1 MYKVFHILCHSIF
14 SMMVQDTLSTE
25 VPVKGTAET
34 TVSTKI
40 PVVSKFFKEM
50 FWFFYKM
57 LRKVKRT
64 KIEIITS
71 FLLQA
76 HLCSWGRYSK
86 WVGACRAAGVRN
98 TRHNGERAW
107 LVWGGLPGDPNGG
120 STFWPGGPSHV
131 DCRYAPCL
139 PLPELDMCHLLWPSF
154 AILPNGE
161 SAAP

>member
-1 MYKVFHILCHSIF
+1 MDKRPVVI

-76 HLCSWGRYSK
+76 KEPIL
-86 WVGACRAAGVRN
+86 
-98 TRHNGERAW
+98 
-107 LVWGGLPGDPNGG
+107 LLP
-120 STFWPGGPSHV
+120 
-131 DCRYAPCL
+131 R
-139 PLPELDMCHLLWPSF
+139 
-154 AILPNGE
+154 ILPPKNRR
-161 SAAP
+161 

>member
-1 MYKVFHILCHSIF
+1 MDKRPVVI
-14 SMMVQDTLSTE
+14 SMMVQDILSTE
-25 VPVKGTAET
+25 VPIKGTAET

-76 HLCSWGRYSK
+76 KEPIL
-86 WVGACRAAGVRN
+86 
-98 TRHNGERAW
+98 
-107 LVWGGLPGDPNGG
+107 LLP
-120 STFWPGGPSHV
+120 
-131 DCRYAPCL
+131 R
-139 PLPELDMCHLLWPSF
+139 
-154 AILPNGE
+154 ILPPKNRR
-161 SAAP
+161 

>member
-1 MYKVFHILCHSIF
+1 MDKRPVVI

-57 LRKVKRT
+57 LRILRRT
-64 KIEIITS
+64 KIKIKIMTS

-76 HLCSWGRYSK
+76 KEPIL
-86 WVGACRAAGVRN
+86 
-98 TRHNGERAW
+98 
-107 LVWGGLPGDPNGG
+107 LLP
-120 STFWPGGPSHV
+120 
-131 DCRYAPCL
+131 R
-139 PLPELDMCHLLWPSF
+139 
-154 AILPNGE
+154 ILPPKNRR
-161 SAAP
+161 

>member
-1 MYKVFHILCHSIF
+1 MDKRPVVI

-25 VPVKGTAET
+25 VPIKGTAET

-76 HLCSWGRYSK
+76 KEPIL
-86 WVGACRAAGVRN
+86 
-98 TRHNGERAW
+98 
-107 LVWGGLPGDPNGG
+107 LLP
-120 STFWPGGPSHV
+120 
-131 DCRYAPCL
+131 R
-139 PLPELDMCHLLWPSF
+139 
-154 AILPNGE
+154 ILPPKNRR
-161 SAAP
+161 

>member
-1 MYKVFHILCHSIF
+1 MDKRPVVI
-14 SMMVQDTLSTE
+14 SMMVQDILSTE
-25 VPVKGTAET
+25 VPIKGTAET

-76 HLCSWGRYSK
+76 KEPIL
-86 WVGACRAAGVRN
+86 
-98 TRHNGERAW
+98 
-107 LVWGGLPGDPNGG
+107 LLP
-120 STFWPGGPSHV
+120 
-131 DCRYAPCL
+131 R
-139 PLPELDMCHLLWPSF
+139 
-154 AILPNGE
+154 ILPPKNRRWIRT
-161 SAAP
+161 AAYVICCVKMPSIPKYFTYSPAIRPEQHFFLYWYLDSLYYSVLNQK